1 MLQQTQTQTQTSSN
15 QTSSQ
20 TTVQSGGSAL
30 RGMSY
35 AAGTAALSM
44 QGGAAGTATV
54 RPGDSLSLIARQTLG
69 DANRGREIWELNKA
83 QVPYASAISPGMVLR
98 LPGGAQTQAPPQT
111 ASSTYTVRPGD
122 SLSKISGVILG
133 SPGRWR
139 ELWNLNKTQ
148 VPNPNFVSVG
158 MVLRAPGQGPAP
170 QQPETS
176 APPETHHQG
185 PACANETQRIAMQI
199 TSVMETGSL
208 GGYSALNDYDDGIIS
223 FGRHQ
228 ATLAAGALEALLTRY
243 LGSSNTPQAA
253 ALRPFMARVRQKDA
267 SLRISASFKDAL
279 RSAAADPAMQAAQDA
294 AIIQSHYTPAAA
306 TANGWNVTSPLGV
319 AMLYDTKIQG
329 GMETVLSRAQGR
341 VGGKTGQNGVT
352 ERAFLVAFNAER
364 RARLIELA
372 HARGLGTSHGK
383 ALMAST
389 YRCDEFN
396 ALLATGNLALSGPI
410 VVRGVSLDGVQQG
423 PVQKLAPQKEEP
435 TGFVALEKGASGAA
449 VQTLQSQL
457 VALRYM
463 SQSNMNTGPGIF
475 GPKTEASVRRF
486 QQAEGLS
493 VTGKVNQATHDSLRT
508 ASPREP
514 SAGFI
519 HPTTST
525 HVTSPY
531 GMRTHPISGV
541 KKMHKGV
548 DFAGSTGSPVYA
560 VADGTV
566 TVSGWEAGGYGN
578 WIELEHDNGTRTR
591 YAHLSSKTVSQGAHV
606 SQGQTI
612 GAVGSTGGSTG
623 PHLHFEVRIGGNAVD
638 PSGYL

>member
-1 MLQQTQTQTQTSSN
+1 MLQQTQAQTSSN
-15 QTSSQ
+15 QTSGQ
-20 TTVQSGGSAL
+20 TTTQSGGSAM

-35 AAGTAALSM
+35 AAGSAALSM
-44 QGGAAGTATV
+44 QGGAAGTVTV
-54 RPGDSLSLIARQTLG
+54 RPGDSLSLIARRTLG
-69 DANRGREIWELNKA
+69 DSNRWQEIWEANKA
-83 QVPYASAISPGMVLR
+83 QVPNPNAIMPGMILQ

-111 ASSTYTVRPGD
+111 STTTYTVRPGD

-139 ELWNLNKTQ
+139 EIWHLNRTQ

-158 MVLRAPGQGPAP
+158 MVLRVPGQGPAP
-170 QQPETS
+170 QQPEPS
-176 APPETHHQG
+176 APETDHEG
-185 PACANETQRIAMQI
+185 PASANETQRIAMQI
-199 TSVMETGSL
+199 TSIMETGSL

-228 ATLAAGALEALLTRY
+228 ATLAGGALEALLTRY
-243 LGSSNTPQAA
+243 LGSSNTPHAA

-267 SLRISASFKDAL
+267 SLRSSSSFKDAL
-279 RSAAADPAMQAAQDA
+279 RAAAADPAMQAAQDA
-294 AIIQSHYTPAAA
+294 AIIQSHYNPAAA
-306 TANGWNVTSPLGV
+306 AANGWNVTSPLGV

-329 GMETVLSRAQGR
+329 GMETVLARAQNR
-341 VGGKTGQNGVT
+341 VGGKPGQNGVT

-372 HARGLGTSHGK
+372 HARGLGTAHGK
-383 ALMAST
+383 ALMSST
-389 YRCDEFN
+389 YRCDAFDS
-396 ALLATGNLALSGPI
+396 LLATGNLALSGPI

-423 PVQKLAPQKEEP
+423 PEQEPGPQDEEP
-435 TGFVALEKGASGAA
+435 TDFVALEKGATGAA
-449 VQTLQSQL
+449 VQTLQSRL
-457 VALRYM
+457 VTLRYM
-463 SQSNMNTGPGIF
+463 SQSDMNTGPGIF

-493 VTGKVNQATHDSLRT
+493 VTGKVNQATHDRLQT

-541 KKMHKGV
+541 QKMHKGT
-548 DFAGSTGSPVYA
+548 DFAGSTGTPVYA

-566 TVSGWEAGGYGN
+566 TVSGWDAGGYGN
-578 WIELEHDNGTRTR
+578 WLEIEHDNGTRTR
-591 YAHLSSKTVSQGAHV
+591 YAHLSSKAVSQGAHV

-612 GAVGSTGGSTG
+612 GAIGSTGGSTG